1 MKNVVIISSSP
12 RKGGNTETLCQEF
25 AKGASS
31 KGHNVEIICLRD
43 YNLKYCIGCYS
54 CAKRGKCV
62 HKDVMDEICEK
73 LLKADVLVLSTPVYF
88 YSMSGQL
95 KVFIDRLV
103 PYYSKIKADIY
114 LIGTMFDI
122 EQEMMNNTFEAIR
135 GATRDCF
142 VNCKEK
148 GVIYG
153 LGLYNKDDVNR
164 REDLKAKAY
173 AMGMSV

>member
-12 RKGGNTETLCQEF
+12 RKDGNTETLCKEF
-25 AKGASS
+25 YRGSES
-31 KGHNVEIICLRD
+31 MGHHVELICLRD
-43 YNLKYCIGCYS
+43 YNLKYCLGCYS
-54 CAKRGKCV
+54 CTKLGRCI
-62 HKDVMDEICEK
+62 HKDGMDEISEK
-73 LLKADVLVLSTPVYF
+73 LLKADVIVLSTPVYF

-103 PYYSKIKADIY
+103 PYYSKINADIY

-122 EQEMMNNTFEAIR
+122 EQEMMDSTFEAIR

-153 LGLYNKDDVNR
+153 LGLYNKDDVLK

-173 AMGMSV
+173 AMGMGV

>member
-1 MKNVVIISSSP
+1 MKNIIIISSSP
-12 RKGGNTETLCQEF
+12 RADGNSETLCKEF
-25 AKGASS
+25 FRGSLES
-31 KGHNVEIICLRD
+31 GHQVELIKLRE

-54 CAKRGKCV
+54 CAKNGVCV
-62 HKDVMDEICEK
+62 FKDGMKEIGEK
-73 LLKADVLVLSTPVYF
+73 LLKADVIVLSTPVYF

-114 LIGTMFDI
+114 LIATMFDI
-122 EQEMMNNTFEAIR
+122 EQEMMNSTFEAIR

-142 VNCKEK
+142 INCEEK

-153 LGLYNKDDVNR
+153 LGLYNKGDADA

-173 AMGMSV
+173 AMGKNV

>member
-12 RKGGNTETLCQEF
+12 RKDGNTETLCKEF
-25 AKGASS
+25 LRGVESVGHKG
-31 KGHNVEIICLRD
+31 EIIALRD
-43 YNLKYCIGCYS
+43 YNLKYCIGCYT
-54 CAKRGKCV
+54 CANNGKCV
-62 HKDVMDEICEK
+62 FKDGMDEKGEK
-73 LLKADVLVLSTPVYF
+73 LLNADVIVLSTPVYF

-103 PYYSKIKADIY
+103 PYYSKISADIY
-114 LIGTMFDI
+114 LIATMFDI
-122 EQEMMNNTFEAIR
+122 EQEMMNSTFEAIR

-153 LGLYNKDDVNR
+153 LGLYNRDDVEK

-173 AMGMSV
+173 AMGMNV

>member
-12 RKGGNTETLCQEF
+12 RKDGNTETLCKEF
-25 AKGASS
+25 FKGAES
-31 KGHNVEIICLRD
+31 KGHHVELICLRD

-54 CAKRGKCV
+54 CAKIGKCV
-62 HKDVMDEICEK
+62 HKDGMDKIGEK
-73 LLKADVLVLSTPVYF
+73 LMKADVIVLSTPVYF

-103 PYYSKIKADIY
+103 PYYSKIQADIY
-114 LIGTMFDI
+114 LIATMFDI
-122 EQEMMNNTFEAIR
+122 EQNMMNSTFEAIR

-148 GVIYG
+148 GLIYG
-153 LGLYNKDDVNR
+153 LGLYHKDDVEKR
-164 REDLKAKAY
+164 TDLKAKAY